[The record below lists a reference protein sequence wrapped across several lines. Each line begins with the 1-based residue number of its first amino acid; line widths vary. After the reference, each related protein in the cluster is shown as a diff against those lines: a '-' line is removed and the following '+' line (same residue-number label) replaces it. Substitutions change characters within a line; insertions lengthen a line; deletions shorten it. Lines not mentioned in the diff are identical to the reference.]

1 MEAAARVYFTG
12 KRFTPKRRKFLR
24 SFLDFVNFYVDR
36 PSKFQHNKNDSVPTR
51 TTKETVTCPPS
62 ETTGITN
69 QAVSCPASV
78 SVTTCTTSNTTESTN
93 LQAATKTSNK
103 ISRDRESNPVTANQ
117 VKTKV
122 NKNSVLYR
130 DSIPPQ
136 TKTATPP
143 QCNGGDSIPDS
154 RQPTRSD

>member
-1 MEAAARVYFTG
+1 MEAAASAYFKG

-24 SFLDFVNFYVDR
+24 AFLDFVNFYVNR
-36 PSKFQHNKNDSVPTR
+36 PTQFQQSSDHSVPTR
-51 TTKETVTCPPS
+51 TTKETVTCPTS

-69 QAVSCPASV
+69 QAVSRPASV
-78 SVTTCTTSNTTESTN
+78 SVTTCTTSDITDSTN

-122 NKNSVLYR
+122 NKNNVSDR

-143 QCNGGDSIPDS
+143 QCNEGDSIP
-154 RQPTRSD
+154 TRSD